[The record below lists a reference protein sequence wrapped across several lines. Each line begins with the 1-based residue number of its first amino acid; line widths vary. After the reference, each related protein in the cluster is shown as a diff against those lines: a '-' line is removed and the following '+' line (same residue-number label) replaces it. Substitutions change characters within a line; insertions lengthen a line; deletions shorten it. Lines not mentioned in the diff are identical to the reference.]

1 MQHPLFILAVLFAII
16 IFCEW
21 LNQHTFL
28 RKVGTTLMVI
38 LVAAVTANIGII
50 PSASDAPPLY
60 GGIFT
65 YLAPLSIF
73 YLLLGVNLKD
83 LKEAGLPMIM
93 MFGIGG
99 FGTALGALI
108 ATFLFGEA
116 KLLQEYLAPFAGMM
130 TGTYIGGSAN
140 FNAVALHY
148 DMMEEGAFFAGTVAV
163 DNILTAIWMIS
174 SLAIP
179 AVLQRYFP
187 RKELK
192 MYTEESGKTELDT
205 DNEREWVDP
214 YQFALLGFLGILTLW
229 FSNLSAAWLKE
240 IGVTFPSILILTT
253 IALILAQ
260 FPQIQKIQ
268 GAKLLGLLCVYL
280 FLAVIGAFC
289 EFAALSQIGELAMLI
304 LGFTTTVVL
313 VHGLVIFGLGGLLKQ
328 DWSLIAV
335 ASQANIGG
343 ASTAMALAKSLKRP
357 GLMLPAIMVGS
368 LGAGVGTYIGFL
380 VAGLLGA

>member
-1 MQHPLFILAVLFAII
+1 MQHPLFILAVLFSII
-16 IFCEW
+16 ILCEW
-21 LNQHTFL
+21 LNRHTFF

-38 LVAAVTANIGII
+38 LVAAVTANLGII

-83 LKEAGLPMIM
+83 LKEAGLPMII
-93 MFGIGG
+93 MFGIGAV
-99 FGTALGALI
+99 GTASGALL
-108 ATFLFGEA
+108 ASFLFGESA
-116 KLLQEYLAPFAGMM
+116 LLQEYLAPFAGMM
-130 TGTYIGGSAN
+130 TGTYIGGSVN
-140 FNAVALHY
+140 FNAIALEY
-148 DMMEEGAFFAGTVAV
+148 NMMQEGAFFAGTVAV
-163 DNILTAIWMIS
+163 DNILTALWMIT

-179 AVLQRYFP
+179 IVLQRYFP
-187 RKELK
+187 RKEIK
-192 MYTEESGKTELDT
+192 MYAEESGKAEVEAHNEL
-205 DNEREWVDP
+205 EWVDP
-214 YQFALLGFLGILTLW
+214 YQLALLGFLGILALW
-229 FSNLSAAWLKE
+229 ISNTVADWLKE
-240 IGVTFPSILILTT
+240 IGIQFPSILVLTT

-268 GAKLLGLLCVYL
+268 GAKLLGLLSVYL

-313 VHGLVIFGLGGLLKQ
+313 VHGLVVFGIGALLKQ

-343 ASTAMALAKSLKRP
+343 ASTAMALAKSLNRP
-357 GLMLPAIMVGS
+357 GLMLPGIMVGS

-380 VAGLLGA
+380 VAKILGA